1 MARRMG
7 LSTILL
13 IAAVVCF
20 VLALFKVNLGD
31 LELVTLGLALF
42 AGAFL
47 PGSRP
52 RLTGELTSSTDT
64 GQPAISGL
72 SGTFL
77 G

>member
-20 VLALFKVNLGD
+20 VLALFKVDLGD
-31 LELVTLGLALF
+31 LNLVTLGLALF

-47 PGSRP
+47 VR
-52 RLTGELTSSTDT
+52 DV
-64 GQPAISGL
+64 A
-72 SGTFL
+72 
-77 G
+77 